1 MESKT
6 NYTIVGLIVL
16 ILTAGLLSAGL
27 WLSVGFNQKE
37 YTSYTVYLKESVSGL
52 SVESPVKF
60 NGVQVG
66 YVKEIKLNK
75 NDPRQ
80 VELLLNIEKSTPIT
94 TSTSATL
101 ITQGI
106 TGVTYVGLS
115 AGSSELT
122 PLRKMP
128 GEPYP
133 VIPSKPSLLNQL
145 DAVLKE
151 VAENVGAVSE
161 KAQLIFNEENAD
173 NVRKSLAN
181 IERITEII
189 ADKGQ
194 TIDSSLN
201 NLDVFVANM
210 ANASKQFPQLIKDLK
225 TGISK
230 FKSLADNMSA
240 AGKDVSKTMIAGKN
254 TIDQISQQ
262 AIPPAVIL
270 LRRLNAI
277 SANLEKVS
285 NEMRQN
291 PSVIIRGTKAPK
303 LGQGN
308 KI

>member
-240 AGKDVSKTMIAGKN
+240 AGKDVSKTMIADKN

-303 LGQGN
+303 LGPGE
-308 KI
+308 

>member
-6 NYTIVGLIVL
+6 NYTIVGLVVL
-16 ILTAGLLSAGL
+16 ILTACLLSAGL

-52 SVESPVKF
+52 SIESPVKF

-115 AGSSELT
+115 AGSSDLT

-173 NVRKSLAN
+173 NVKKSLAN

-189 ADKGQ
+189 ADNGQ
-194 TIDSSLN
+194 SIDSSLN
-201 NLDVFVANM
+201 NFDVFVANM
-210 ANASKQFPQLIKDLK
+210 AKASKQFPQLIKDLK

-303 LGQGN
+303 LGPGE
-308 KI
+308 

>member
-1 MESKT
+1 M
-6 NYTIVGLIVL
+6 
-16 ILTAGLLSAGL
+16 
-27 WLSVGFNQKE
+27 
-37 YTSYTVYLKESVSGL
+37 
-52 SVESPVKF
+52 
-60 NGVQVG
+60 QVG

-101 ITQGI
+101 ISQGI

-210 ANASKQFPQLIKDLK
+210 AKTSKQFPQLIKDLK

-291 PSVIIRGTKAPK
+291 PSVIIRGTKTPK
-303 LGQGN
+303 LGPGE
-308 KI
+308 

>member
-210 ANASKQFPQLIKDLK
+210 AKASKQFPQLIKDLK

-262 AIPPAVIL
+262 TIPPAVIL

-303 LGQGN
+303 LGPGE
-308 KI
+308 

>member
-101 ITQGI
+101 ISQGI

-210 ANASKQFPQLIKDLK
+210 AKTSKQFPQLIKDLK

-303 LGQGN
+303 LGPGE
-308 KI
+308 

>member
-101 ITQGI
+101 ISQGI

-210 ANASKQFPQLIKDLK
+210 AKTSKQFPQLIKDLK

-230 FKSLADNMSA
+230 FKSLANNMSA

-291 PSVIIRGTKAPK
+291 PSVIIRGTKTPK
-303 LGQGN
+303 LGPGE
-308 KI
+308 

>member
-115 AGSSELT
+115 AGSSDLT

-189 ADKGQ
+189 ADNGQ
-194 TIDSSLN
+194 SINSSLSN
-201 NLDVFVANM
+201 FDVFVANM
-210 ANASKQFPQLIKDLK
+210 AKASKQFPQLIKDLK

-303 LGQGN
+303 LGPGE
-308 KI
+308 

>member
-181 IERITEII
+181 IERITELI

-303 LGQGN
+303 LGPGE
-308 KI
+308 

>member
-6 NYTIVGLIVL
+6 NYTIVGLVVL

-52 SVESPVKF
+52 SIESPVKF

-101 ITQGI
+101 ISQGI

-115 AGSSELT
+115 AGSSDLT

-189 ADKGQ
+189 ADNGQ
-194 TIDSSLN
+194 SINSSLTN
-201 NLDVFVANM
+201 FDVFIANM
-210 ANASKQFPQLIKDLK
+210 AKASKQFPQLIKDLK

>member
-101 ITQGI
+101 ISQGI

-210 ANASKQFPQLIKDLK
+210 AKASKQFPQLIKDLK

-291 PSVIIRGTKAPK
+291 PSVIIRGTKTPK
-303 LGQGN
+303 LGPGE
-308 KI
+308 

>member
-201 NLDVFVANM
+201 NIDVFVANM
-210 ANASKQFPQLIKDLK
+210 AKASKQFPQLIKDLK

-240 AGKDVSKTMIAGKN
+240 AGNDVSKTMIAGKN
-254 TIDQISQQ
+254 TINQISQQ

-303 LGQGN
+303 LGPGE
-308 KI
+308 

>member
-210 ANASKQFPQLIKDLK
+210 AKASKQFPQLIKDLK

-254 TIDQISQQ
+254 TIEQISQQ

-303 LGQGN
+303 LGPGE
-308 KI
+308 

>member
-1 MESKT
+1 M
-6 NYTIVGLIVL
+6 L

-52 SVESPVKF
+52 SPESPVKY

-115 AGSSELT
+115 AGSSDLT

-161 KAQLIFNEENAD
+161 KAQLIFNEENAN
-173 NVRKSLAN
+173 NVKKSLAN
-181 IERITEII
+181 IERITKIV
-189 ADKGQ
+189 ADNGQ
-194 TIDSSLN
+194 SIDNSLE
-201 NLDVFVANM
+201 NLDVFLAKM
-210 ANASKQFPQLIKDLK
+210 AKVSKQFPQVMKDLK
-225 TGISK
+225 KGISK
-230 FKSLADNMSA
+230 FESLADNMSA
-240 AGKDVSKTMIAGKN
+240 AGKNVSKTMIAGKN

-285 NEMRQN
+285 NDMRQN
-291 PSVIIRGTKAPK
+291 PSVIVRGTKAPK
-303 LGQGN
+303 PGPGE
-308 KI
+308 

>member
-101 ITQGI
+101 ISQGI

-161 KAQLIFNEENAD
+161 KAQLTFNEENAD

-210 ANASKQFPQLIKDLK
+210 AKTSKQFPQLIKDLK

-291 PSVIIRGTKAPK
+291 PSVIIRGTKTPK
-303 LGQGN
+303 LGPGE
-308 KI
+308 

>member
-6 NYTIVGLIVL
+6 NYTIVGLVVL

-52 SVESPVKF
+52 SIESPVKF

-101 ITQGI
+101 ISQGI

-115 AGSSELT
+115 AGSSDLT

-189 ADKGQ
+189 ADNGQ
-194 TIDSSLN
+194 SINSSLTN
-201 NLDVFVANM
+201 FDVFIANM
-210 ANASKQFPQLIKDLK
+210 AKASKQFPQLIKDLK
-225 TGISK
+225 AGISK

-303 LGQGN
+303 LGPGE
-308 KI
+308 

>member
-1 MESKT
+1 M
-6 NYTIVGLIVL
+6 
-16 ILTAGLLSAGL
+16 
-27 WLSVGFNQKE
+27 
-37 YTSYTVYLKESVSGL
+37 
-52 SVESPVKF
+52 
-60 NGVQVG
+60 
-66 YVKEIKLNK
+66 
-75 NDPRQ
+75 
-80 VELLLNIEKSTPIT
+80 ELLLNIEKSTPIT

-101 ITQGI
+101 ISQGI

-210 ANASKQFPQLIKDLK
+210 AKASKQFPQLIKDLK

-303 LGQGN
+303 LGPGE
-308 KI
+308 

>member
-6 NYTIVGLIVL
+6 NYTIVGLVVL

-52 SVESPVKF
+52 SIESPVKF

-101 ITQGI
+101 ISQGI

-115 AGSSELT
+115 AGSSDLT

-189 ADKGQ
+189 ADNGQ
-194 TIDSSLN
+194 SINSSLTN
-201 NLDVFVANM
+201 FDVFIANM
-210 ANASKQFPQLIKDLK
+210 AKASKQFPQLIKDLK

-230 FKSLADNMSA
+230 FKSLADNISA

-303 LGQGN
+303 LGPGE
-308 KI
+308 

>member
-101 ITQGI
+101 ISQGI

-189 ADKGQ
+189 ADNGQ
-194 TIDSSLN
+194 SIDSSLN

-210 ANASKQFPQLIKDLK
+210 AKTSKQFPQLIKDLK

-303 LGQGN
+303 LGPGE
-308 KI
+308 

>member
-122 PLRKMP
+122 PLRKMR

-303 LGQGN
+303 LGPGE
-308 KI
+308 

>member
-6 NYTIVGLIVL
+6 NYTIVGLVVL

-27 WLSVGFNQKE
+27 WLSVGFNKKE

-52 SVESPVKF
+52 SIESPVKF

-115 AGSSELT
+115 AGSSDLT

-173 NVRKSLAN
+173 NVKKSLAN

-189 ADKGQ
+189 ADNSQ
-194 TIDSSLN
+194 SIDSSLN
-201 NLDVFVANM
+201 NFDVFVANM
-210 ANASKQFPQLIKDLK
+210 AKASKQFPQVIKDLK

-291 PSVIIRGTKAPK
+291 PSVIIRGTKGPK
-303 LGQGN
+303 PGPGE
-308 KI
+308 

>member
-6 NYTIVGLIVL
+6 NYTIVGLAVL

-66 YVKEIKLNK
+66 YVKENKLNK

-101 ITQGI
+101 ISQGI

-210 ANASKQFPQLIKDLK
+210 AKASKQFPQLIKDLK

-303 LGQGN
+303 LGPGE
-308 KI
+308 

>member
-101 ITQGI
+101 ISQGI

-210 ANASKQFPQLIKDLK
+210 AKTSKQFPQLIKDLK
-225 TGISK
+225 TGVSK

-303 LGQGN
+303 LGPGE
-308 KI
+308 

>member
-6 NYTIVGLIVL
+6 NYTIVGLAVL

-52 SVESPVKF
+52 SIESPVKF

-101 ITQGI
+101 ISQGI

-210 ANASKQFPQLIKDLK
+210 AKASKQFPQLIKDLK

-277 SANLEKVS
+277 SANLEKIS

-303 LGQGN
+303 LGPGE
-308 KI
+308 

>member
-6 NYTIVGLIVL
+6 NYTIAGLIVL

-101 ITQGI
+101 ISQGI

-210 ANASKQFPQLIKDLK
+210 AKTSKQFPQLIKDLK

-291 PSVIIRGTKAPK
+291 PSVIIRGTKTPK
-303 LGQGN
+303 LGPGE
-308 KI
+308 

>member
-80 VELLLNIEKSTPIT
+80 VELLLNIEKSTSIT

-101 ITQGI
+101 ISQGI

-210 ANASKQFPQLIKDLK
+210 AKTSKQFPQLIKDLK

-291 PSVIIRGTKAPK
+291 PSVIIRGTKTPK
-303 LGQGN
+303 LGPGE
-308 KI
+308 

>member
-101 ITQGI
+101 ISQGI

-210 ANASKQFPQLIKDLK
+210 AKASKQFPQLIKDLK

-303 LGQGN
+303 LGPGE
-308 KI
+308 